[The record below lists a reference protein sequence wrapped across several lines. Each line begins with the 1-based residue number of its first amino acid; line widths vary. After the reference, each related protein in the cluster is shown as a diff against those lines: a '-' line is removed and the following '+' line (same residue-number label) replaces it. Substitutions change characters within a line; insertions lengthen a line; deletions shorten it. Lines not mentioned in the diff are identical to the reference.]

1 MATASGGPDYA
12 GWARQADRF
21 EQELGSL
28 LEELAARLAKS
39 SHPQEV
45 SQAASDL
52 AAAAAQLASELHSA
66 DPHAAAEKTTLID
79 HLTSRSQHLLSAL
92 PDALLASEQDA
103 LASEMESLH
112 SSLRSARADLELL
125 SLPHVPKARRS
136 RIEASMRARLSLS
149 QRRLQA
155 LHERVRGTTHL
166 SHPLHA
172 HLTRIHSAMSSAK
185 AHVLARQQ
193 EMMRHQASAAREQAY
208 DEMREFFCQQMAG
221 RIYADGETVQL
232 RSEQTGRVAEWALD
246 DAHAGALEKL
256 LGENSVALVG
266 RLRSRACSFSARF
279 ETRSTDS
286 RLHLLIDGGERTVSE
301 HGVSHSMQ
309 RLYCSL

>member
-12 GWARQADRF
+12 GWARQADRI

-28 LEELAARLAKS
+28 LEELAARLSKS
-39 SHPQEV
+39 AHPQEV
-45 SQAASDL
+45 SMAASEL
-52 AAAAAQLASELHSA
+52 AASAAQLAADLHSA
-66 DPHAAAEKTTLID
+66 DPHSAASKMALID
-79 HLTSRSQHLLSAL
+79 HLTLRSEHLMAAL
-92 PDALLASEQDA
+92 PDALIASEQDA

-112 SSLRSARADLELL
+112 SSLRSARADLESL
-125 SLPHVPKARRS
+125 SLPHLPKARRS
-136 RIEASMRARLSLS
+136 KTEASLRARLSLS
-149 QRRLQA
+149 QRRLKA
-155 LHERVRGTTHL
+155 LHGRVRGSAHL

-193 EMMRHQASAAREQAY
+193 DLMRHQAEAAREQAY

-232 RSEQTGRVAEWALD
+232 RSEHTGRVAEWALD

-256 LGENSVALVG
+256 LGENSVSLVG

-286 RLHLLIDGGERTVSE
+286 RVHLLIDGGERTVSE
-301 HGVSHSMQ
+301 HGVSHSVQ